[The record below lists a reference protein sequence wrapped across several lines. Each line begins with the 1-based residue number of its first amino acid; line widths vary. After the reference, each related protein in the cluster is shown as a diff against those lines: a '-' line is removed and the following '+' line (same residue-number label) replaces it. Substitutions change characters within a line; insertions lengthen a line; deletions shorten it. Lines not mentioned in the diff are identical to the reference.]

1 VASSSTRR
9 RPQCPEQEKEALTMT
24 VEMYAR
30 ELAQAKLIIA
40 ERSLRKDVAKYG
52 RI

>member
-1 VASSSTRR
+1 LR
-9 RPQCPEQEKEALTMT
+9 CN
-24 VEMYAR
+24 AR